1 MTLTRRHFLA
11 TAASA
16 TLVPAG
22 PARAISTRADSAYRW
37 RGSGPMF
44 GGFSAIEVSAN
55 RRRAVVI
62 SDRGFG
68 LNIRLRRNSA
78 GFVQGVETLDSFVLR
93 DTEGQPLSGPN
104 ADAEGIARMPDGTLL
119 IAFETRRSRIWAYSD
134 VNGPAR
140 ALPALREWRDLPGN
154 VGLES
159 LAVDASGA
167 IFTTPERATNGSFP
181 LYRFD
186 TSWSTV
192 GQIPQ
197 RGEFVPVALDFGPDG
212 ALYLLERRFRL
223 AFFAT
228 RISRLRPGAWNRPE
242 TLVQTGLADLDNHE
256 GLSVT
261 RDSAGQL
268 WATTISDDNQ
278 RRLQRTEIAEFRLG

>member
-11 TAASA
+11 AAASA
-16 TLVPAG
+16 TLIPAS
-22 PARAISTRADSAYRW
+22 PARAISTQADSAYRW
-37 RGSGPMF
+37 RGRGPMF

-55 RRRAVVI
+55 RRRAVVV

-78 GFVQGVETLDSFVLR
+78 GFVNGVETLDSFVLR
-93 DTEGQPLSGPN
+93 DRDGQPLTGTN
-104 ADAEGIARMPDGTLL
+104 VDAEGIARMPDGTLL
-119 IAFETRRSRIWAYSD
+119 VAFETRRNRIWAYPD

-140 ALPALREWRDLPGN
+140 PLPAMREWRNLPGN
-154 VGLES
+154 IGLES
-159 LAVDASGA
+159 LAVDAAGA
-167 IFTTPERATNGSFP
+167 VYTMPETPTDGAFP

-186 TSWSTV
+186 NGWSTLA
-192 GQIPQ
+192 QIPR
-197 RGEFVPVALDFGPDG
+197 RGDFVPVALDFGPDG
-212 ALYLLERRFRL
+212 ALYMLERRFRL

-261 RDSAGQL
+261 RDSSGQL

-278 RRLQRTEIAEFRLG
+278 RRLQRTEIVEFRLG